1 MPNPLCRP
9 AAAARREASP
19 GSQIGGSVDV
29 EVDGGVGCGGSSAS
43 GRGGVLLPGGRAAA
57 GDGVVDALPAQQV
70 TGAGTAAPGGPA
82 AGPSTFPTAWSG
94 DVASAMGAGMIPGM
108 AAMAGVGSSPDWW
121 NSAAAL
127 GPDWL
132 ANVLAAAMA
141 PASTSIG
148 MQLPETGQAQ
158 VEAPIQGGPSRRR
171 GGRGGRAP
179 RPSVPVRAARRPSA
193 SFTVDLTDP
202 IEADWCD
209 ENNKIAC
216 EIFADEV
223 QKGNRE
229 TTHLSKTG
237 YTNLIKRFKERTGL
251 LYTRKQFKNRWDKLK
266 SDYGIWKELNKE
278 TGLGWDETGKNIV
291 MTDAWWKLTAQKIK
305 GCTRFKNRG
314 LQNEDELE
322 IMFEDL
328 RNTGDDHWCASSGV
342 APSQATPPQ
351 SPIRVDDEDEA
362 INEEDQ
368 DSEADEV
375 TPTIV
380 RGKRGRGADNSKAKK
395 PKTSGG
401 HWFHEQ
407 MGKLVYMNERT
418 TASCESIARRG
429 EGQSGSTIQDVM
441 ALVKECGAVPG
452 TNEHFIA
459 SLLFTK
465 QPEREMFL
473 TMDTPQERFD
483 WLTRKHEYNMMCMT
497 RNGAPQ

>member
-1 MPNPLCRP
+1 
-9 AAAARREASP
+9 
-19 GSQIGGSVDV
+19 
-29 EVDGGVGCGGSSAS
+29 
-43 GRGGVLLPGGRAAA
+43 
-57 GDGVVDALPAQQV
+57 
-70 TGAGTAAPGGPA
+70 
-82 AGPSTFPTAWSG
+82 
-94 DVASAMGAGMIPGM
+94 
-108 AAMAGVGSSPDWW
+108 MAGVGSSPDWW

-132 ANVLAAAMA
+132 ASVLAATMA
-141 PASTSIG
+141 PASTSTET
-148 MQLPETGQAQ
+148 QLPERGAGQAQ
-158 VEAPIQGGPSRRR
+158 VEAPVQGGPSRRR
-171 GGRGGRAP
+171 GGRGVRAP
-179 RPSVPVRAARRPSA
+179 RPPVPIRAARRPSA
-193 SFTVDLTDP
+193 SINIDLTDP

-229 TTHLSKTG
+229 TIHLSKTG
-237 YTNLIKRFKERTGL
+237 YKNLIKRFKERTGL

-266 SDYGIWKELNKE
+266 SDYAIWKELNKE
-278 TGLGWDETGKNIV
+278 TGLGWDETSKNIV
-291 MTDAWWKLTAQKIK
+291 MTDAWWKLTSQKIK
-305 GCTRFKNRG
+305 GCTRFKHRG

-342 APSQATPPQ
+342 APSQPTPPQ
-351 SPIRVDDEDEA
+351 SPNRVDDEDEA
-362 INEEDQ
+362 MNLEDQ
-368 DSEADEV
+368 DSEDEV
-375 TPTIV
+375 TPPIA
-380 RGKRGRGADNSKAKK
+380 RGKRGRGADNSKAKR
-395 PKTSGG
+395 PKTSAG

-407 MGKLVYMNERT
+407 MGKLVEMNERT
-418 TASCESIARRG
+418 TTSCESIARRG

-441 ALVKECGAVPG
+441 ALVKECGVVPG

-483 WLTRKHEYNMMCMT
+483 WLTRKHEYNMLCMT
-497 RNGAPQ
+497 RNGVPP